1 MPAGNVGAVD
11 PTPAG
16 PVEESPVQV
25 STRRFTPP
33 LIPRRPGLKLT
44 IHPARPGRSTGRRGR
59 PAEGTPMNQPTDP
72 AAPTRRLSSPWT
84 LVGVFALAIVPKAI
98 AEDASE
104 GGAYLAF
111 VRARAAVLR
120 AGDTPPQTLAG
131 WTERRPEI
139 RRRLA
144 GALGAVPDPPPPLEP
159 VTHGTLD
166 RDGYRVEKVTF
177 QTLPRVRM
185 TANLYLPKSPGRHP
199 AILAVHGHWRGAKQD
214 PVVQA
219 RCIGAAKIGF
229 AVLAVDA
236 LGAGERAIGKALGEY
251 HGEMTGAT
259 LFPTGQ
265 TLAGLQ
271 VYENT
276 RALAYMATRSEVD
289 ATRVGVTGASGGGNQ
304 TMYAAAMIDGLKVA
318 VPVCSVG
325 NYRTYLG
332 MACCMCEVVP
342 GALTFAEEWGVLGL
356 AAPKPLMIVN
366 ATRDAVQFSVPEA
379 QKSVAGLG
387 TLYGLFG
394 HTDDLRHAVFESGHD
409 YNKAMRES
417 AYGWFARHLA
427 GRGDGSPIAEPAIQT
442 EDPEALRCFPGDTR
456 PDDYATLPKYAAA
469 EGRRLLEARAI
480 PADAASWRAESEQ
493 RRAALL
499 TVLGGVPDGPMVSPR
514 SQVESG
520 VRLLRFEPEPGIR
533 LAARVEP
540 GKEPNGPRVL
550 LLDLD
555 GGEAA
560 SASRL
565 AAEVRKEG
573 WSLVTLDLRATGR
586 LAVPSDR
593 IGQAPD
599 HNSAE
604 WGLWIGRPLLGQW
617 VCDVRR
623 LLDAMDAAGSD
634 RPRETIVVGI
644 GPGALVALAA
654 AATDPRISKIVAV
667 GAPAS
672 YVTDE
677 PYRGQRLGVIVP
689 GVLRNVGDIPHLAA
703 LVAPRRVVIAGGVSG
718 GGQAL
723 DSSRLRTAYESA
735 GQIFGMLGAGDAIK
749 VLDTTD
755 AAEVVRALR

>member
-1 MPAGNVGAVD
+1 
-11 PTPAG
+11 
-16 PVEESPVQV
+16 
-25 STRRFTPP
+25 
-33 LIPRRPGLKLT
+33 
-44 IHPARPGRSTGRRGR
+44 
-59 PAEGTPMNQPTDP
+59 MNQPTVST
-72 AAPTRRLSSPWT
+72 APTRRLSPSWT
-84 LVGVFALAIVPKAI
+84 AVGLFALAIVPKSA

-104 GGAYLAF
+104 RGAYLAF
-111 VRARAAVLR
+111 VRDRAEVLR
-120 AGDTPPQTLAG
+120 AGDTPPLTLAA

-144 GALGAVPDPPPPLEP
+144 GALGAVPDPPPPLDP
-159 VTHGTLD
+159 ANHGTLD

-177 QTLPRVRM
+177 QTLPGVRM

-219 RCIGAAKIGF
+219 RCIGAAKLGF

-236 LGAGERAIGKALGEY
+236 MGAGERAIGKALGEY

-259 LFPTGQ
+259 LFPTGH

-276 RALAYMATRSEVD
+276 RALAYLATRPEVD
-289 ATRVGVTGASGGGNQ
+289 ADRVGVTGASGGGNQ
-304 TMYAAAMIDGLKVA
+304 TMYAAAMIDGLKAA

-332 MACCMCEVVP
+332 TACCICEVVP
-342 GALTFAEEWGVLGL
+342 GAMTFAEEWGVLGL
-356 AAPKPLMIVN
+356 AAPRPLMIVN

-379 QKSVAGLG
+379 QKTVAGLG
-387 TLYGLFG
+387 ILYGLFG
-394 HTDDLRHAVFESGHD
+394 HPEALRHAVFESGHD
-409 YNKAMRES
+409 YNRAMRES
-417 AYGWFARHLA
+417 AYGWFARHLD

-456 PDDYATLPKYAAA
+456 PDDYVTLPRYAAA
-469 EGRRLLEARAI
+469 EGRRLIEARAI
-480 PADAASWRAESEQ
+480 PADVASWKAQSDQ
-493 RRAALL
+493 RRAALV
-499 TVLGGVPDGPMVSPR
+499 TVLGGFPDGPKVSPR
-514 SQVESG
+514 SEVEGG
-520 VRLLRFEPEPGIR
+520 VRLVRFEPEPGIP
-533 LAARVEP
+533 LAAGVVP
-540 GKEPNGPRVL
+540 GKETNGPRVI
-550 LLDLD
+550 LLDLE

-573 WSLVTLDLRATGR
+573 WSLVTADLRATGR

-593 IGQAPD
+593 IGRAPD

-617 VCDVRR
+617 VFDVRR
-623 LLDAMDAAGSD
+623 LLDALDAAGGD
-634 RPRETIVVGI
+634 RPRETIVVGV
-644 GPGALVALAA
+644 GPAALVALAA
-654 AATDPRISKIVAV
+654 AATEPRISKIAAV
-667 GAPAS
+667 GALAS
-672 YVTDE
+672 YITDE
-677 PYRGQRLGVIVP
+677 PYRGQRLGLIVP
-689 GVLRNVGDIPHLAA
+689 GVLRSVGDIPHLAA
-703 LVAPRRVVIAGGVSG
+703 LAAPRRVVIAGGVSG

-723 DSSRLRTAYESA
+723 DASRLRTAYEPA
-735 GQIFGMLGAGDAIK
+735 ARAFGLLGAGEAIK

-755 AAEVVRALR
+755 AAEVIQALR